1 MECSP
6 QSASRAIATAGNV
19 MAHITN
25 AKSQSLLAGIIAAAA
40 LSWPAVAGNEV
51 VPNFMPDEPDF

>member
-1 MECSP
+1 VSNRVRRC
-6 QSASRAIATAGNV
+6 
-19 MAHITN
+19 
-25 AKSQSLLAGIIAAAA
+25 LLAGIIAAAA